1 MNTSKSKWN
10 IPASRL
16 LLLLPCHIFIAWDK
30 MEVEGV
36 CVNINAFV
44 CYFSFSLFE
53 ALQCKSWKSFLWTLL
68 MLMAVYELFPCL
80 FRFWFCLKQLC
91 LFRPLSVYIVFVL
104 GVHCT
109 HTHKHTHSNG
119 KFIIFSFYI
128 DPIHSLRFNISFKYI
143 LHRILF
149 GFFIDFAIVIQS
161 TKVPVLVD
169 VEPMVSVCVERRR
182 YFAFINITIHMI
194 YAVMDTM
201 MMMPTTIKA
210 TTRQDLGMVLLY
222 YCVYTHN
229 HIIGDWTV
237 ASASHEVREMRC
249 GW

>member
-1 MNTSKSKWN
+1 M
-10 IPASRL
+10 
-16 LLLLPCHIFIAWDK
+16 
-30 MEVEGV
+30 
-36 CVNINAFV
+36 
-44 CYFSFSLFE
+44 
-53 ALQCKSWKSFLWTLL
+53 
-68 MLMAVYELFPCL
+68 
-80 FRFWFCLKQLC
+80 
-91 LFRPLSVYIVFVL
+91 YIVFVL

-182 YFAFINITIHMI
+182 YFAFHKHHHPYDLRSYGHYDDDANNN
-194 YAVMDTM
+194 
-201 MMMPTTIKA
+201 KSNNS
-210 TTRQDLGMVLLY
+210 TRFGYGIIVLL
-222 YCVYTHN
+222 CIH
-229 HIIGDWTV
+229 
-237 ASASHEVREMRC
+237 A
-249 GW
+249 